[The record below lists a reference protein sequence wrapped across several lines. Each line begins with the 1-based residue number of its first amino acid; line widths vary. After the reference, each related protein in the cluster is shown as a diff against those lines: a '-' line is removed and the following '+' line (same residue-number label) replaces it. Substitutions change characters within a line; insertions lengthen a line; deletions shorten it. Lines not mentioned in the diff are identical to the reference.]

1 MDEQKQVSP
10 EMNFAKANIYQF
22 LRGFGGP
29 VWGSFAI
36 YYGPLMALVSALEA
50 PTYYNGIVNAI
61 FWIGF
66 FLTQVPAAYY
76 SERLQYKK
84 WAMGTIFL
92 LAGASM
98 FAYGLILLLTGGG
111 NKTLMLY
118 LFLLCYSIATVIS
131 GSSTPLVFSFLFKI
145 IPQQKLGSWLGVFFM
160 MMSIGG
166 LIGGPIVKKILELGY
181 PVSFEILFMST
192 FGFAILMAIAIWMVN
207 EPKGELAPRKE
218 NFSTYL
224 KYTISIL
231 REDKNL
237 VRFFIGMWLGAGHYV
252 CVTYYARYAFT
263 GGFGI
268 DNTFAG
274 AFVSMNL
281 VGYMLASLGP
291 LFLILFPVGLIMKA
305 SGKELPIPANI
316 FSAGWVADKF
326 GPKYTLIMFNI
337 MAFFGVVVA
346 LFANNVYLFY
356 VVWIFAGFAQICH
369 NIGYSNM
376 CLLSCPIQD
385 KSSYIGLV
393 NFMVYPFAVVVP
405 ILVGMF
411 IDREILDYA
420 LSFKLSIVFMIASTV
435 FFKFFVDNPIGYK
448 KMKGES

>member
-1 MDEQKQVSP
+1 MNEQKQVSP
-10 EMNFAKANIYQF
+10 ELNFAKANVYQF

-29 VWGSFAI
+29 VWGSFAA
-36 YYGPLMALVSALEA
+36 YYGPLMALVGFLEA
-50 PTYYNGIVNAI
+50 PSYYNGIVNAI
-61 FWIGF
+61 FWLGF

-98 FAYGLILLLTGGG
+98 FAYGLILRLTGGG
-111 NKTLMLY
+111 NLTLMLY
-118 LFLLCYSIATVIS
+118 LFLLCYSIATIIS
-131 GSSTPLVFSFLFKI
+131 GSATPLIFSFLFKI
-145 IPQQKLGSWLGVFFM
+145 IPQKKLGSWLGVFFM

-166 LIGGPIVKKILELGY
+166 LIGGPIVKKILEYGY
-181 PVSFEILFMST
+181 PAGFEILFMST
-192 FGFAILMAIAIWMVN
+192 FGFAILMAISIWMVK
-207 EPKGELAPRKE
+207 EPKGELAPRKDS
-218 NFSTYL
+218 FIKYL
-224 KYTISIL
+224 KYNISIL

-252 CVTYYARYAFT
+252 CVTFYTRYATT

-268 DNTFAG
+268 DKTQAG

-281 VGYMLASLGP
+281 IGYMFASLGP
-291 LFLILFPVGLIMKA
+291 LFIILFPVSLIMKA
-305 SGKELPIPANI
+305 TGKQLSIPPNI
-316 FSAGWVADKF
+316 FSAGWIADKF
-326 GPKYTLIMFNI
+326 GPKYTLIMFNVA
-337 MAFFGVVVA
+337 AFMGVMIA
-346 LFANNVYLFY
+346 LFANSVSVFYL
-356 VVWIFAGFAQICH
+356 VWIFAGFAQICH

-393 NFMVYPFAVVVP
+393 NFMVFPFAVVLP

-411 IDREILDYA
+411 IDRELLDYA
-420 LSFKLSIVFMIASTV
+420 LSFKLSIVFMIASAL
-435 FFKFFVDNPIGYK
+435 FFKFFVDNPVGYK
-448 KMKGES
+448 RMKSEG